1 MDKKIIIKTI
11 DTFKSSVHKG
21 REINEYLISL
31 AIDNA
36 KTNIEAYT
44 ELGDEAKRFRV
55 NEMLVNHFPSS
66 HLTKEGLK
74 DIIIETK

>member
-11 DTFKSSVHKG
+11 DTFKSTVHKG

-31 AIDNA
+31 ALDGA
-36 KTNIEAYT
+36 KTQIEAHT
-44 ELGDEAKRFRV
+44 ELGEDAKRFRV
-55 NEMLVNHFPSS
+55 NDMLVEHFPSLN
-66 HLTKEGLK
+66 LTKEDLK

>member
-11 DTFKSSVHKG
+11 DTFKSTVHKG

-31 AIDNA
+31 ALDGAN
-36 KTNIEAYT
+36 TQIEAHT

-55 NEMLVNHFPSS
+55 NDMLLTHFPSS
-66 HLTKEGLK
+66 YPTNEELK
-74 DIIIETK
+74 DIIIEIK